1 MSTKLTYKNVHNR
14 FKLNG
19 IHFNGK
25 ALCDKAIVFV
35 KEGELHEKALGTF
48 ILEWFD
54 GKDHIEITTSGTTG
68 TPKKIQLKKAA
79 MVNSALAT
87 GDFFQ
92 LSPGDSAL
100 HCLPIQ
106 YIAGKMMLVR
116 AFILGLELDYV
127 LPDSHPLDATGRNYD
142 FAAMVPL
149 QVEQSL
155 AELDQV
161 KKIIIG
167 GAKINGNLVEK
178 LKTIPSEIY
187 ETYGMTETITHI
199 AAKKV
204 QETAFTIL
212 PGIAIDTD
220 ERGCLV
226 IDAPRVCDHSL
237 VTNDMVTLV
246 DETHFIWLGRYD
258 NVINSGGVKLFPE
271 QIEEKLASAI
281 PHRFFV
287 IGKEDETLGEKLVLV
302 IESEPHTI
310 APEVLDKLSKYEK
323 PKEIIFV
330 PHFKETETGKVKRKE
345 TLR

>member
-1 MSTKLTYKNVHNR
+1 MMNKLTYKNVHNR

-19 IHFNGK
+19 VHFNGK
-25 ALCDKAIVFV
+25 ELYDKAYVFV
-35 KEGELHEKALGTF
+35 KEGDAHEKALGNF

-54 GKDHIEITTSGTTG
+54 GKEYIEMTTSGTTG
-68 TPKKIQLKKAA
+68 TPKKIHLQKAA

-87 GDFFQ
+87 GDFFD
-92 LSPGDSAL
+92 LKPGDTAL

-127 LPDSHPLDATGRNYD
+127 VPGSRPLDVTGKKYD

-161 KKIIIG
+161 QKLIIG
-167 GAKINGNLVEK
+167 GAKLNAALVEQ
-178 LKTIPSEIY
+178 LKTLPVAIY

-199 AAKKV
+199 AAKKI

-212 PGIAIDTD
+212 PGIHIATD

-226 IDAPRVCDHSL
+226 ITAPRICEEPL
-237 VTNDMVTLV
+237 VTNDMVTLIG
-246 DETHFIWLGRYD
+246 ENQFIWLGRYD

-271 QIEEKLASAI
+271 QIEEKLATAI
-281 PHRFFV
+281 PQRYFV
-287 IGKEDETLGEKLVLV
+287 IGKEDATLGEKLVLV
-302 IESEPHTI
+302 IEGKPYTL
-310 APEVLDKLSKYEK
+310 APETFGKLDKFEK
-323 PKEIIFV
+323 PKEILFV
-330 PHFKETETGKVKRKE
+330 PHFKETETGKIKRKE
-345 TLR
+345 TVA